1 MLHHDERAANVL
13 ARGPAKPDDIENA
26 RRGTLEA
33 RATEQAPAE
42 QAIDEL
48 ETAYQTIRDDVGELE
63 RIVRAKRS

>member
-1 MLHHDERAANVL
+1 MLHHDERAANAL

-33 RATEQAPAE
+33 RATEQSPAE
-42 QAIDEL
+42 RAIGEV
-48 ETAYQTIRDDVGELE
+48 ETAYQAIRDDLGELE

>member
-33 RATEQAPAE
+33 RATEEAGAE
-42 QAIDEL
+42 RANGEL
-48 ETAYQTIRDDVGELE
+48 EAAYQTIRDDVGELE
-63 RIVRAKRS
+63 RIVRAERS

>member
-1 MLHHDERAANVL
+1 MLNHDERAANVL

-33 RATEQAPAE
+33 RATAQSPGQ
-42 QAIDEL
+42 QAIGEI
-48 ETAYQTIRDDVGELE
+48 ETAYQTIRDELGELE

>member
-33 RATEQAPAE
+33 RVTEQASAE
-42 QAIDEL
+42 RAVGEI
-48 ETAYQTIRDDVGELE
+48 ETAYQAIRDDLGELE

>member
-1 MLHHDERAANVL
+1 MLHHNERAANAL

-33 RATEQAPAE
+33 RATGRAPGE
-42 QAIDEL
+42 RAIGEL
-48 ETAYQTIRDDVGELE
+48 EAAYQTIRDDVGALE

>member
-33 RATEQAPAE
+33 RARGRAPGE
-42 QAIDEL
+42 RAITDL
-48 ETAYQTIRDDVGELE
+48 EAAYQTIRDDVGELE

>member
-48 ETAYQTIRDDVGELE
+48 ETAYQTIRDDVGQLE